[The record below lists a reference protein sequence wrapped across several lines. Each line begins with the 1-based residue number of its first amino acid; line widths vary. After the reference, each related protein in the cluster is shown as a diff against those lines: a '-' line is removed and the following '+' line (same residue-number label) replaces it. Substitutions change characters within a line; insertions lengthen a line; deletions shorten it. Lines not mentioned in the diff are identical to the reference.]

1 MVNIPTLLKLVFEFG
16 VMQLRTHRALTTLSL
31 VLVSGLFHA
40 GVAFALG
47 MVPQLPRRT
56 LDPDGTLS
64 FIEMPPLVQPAELVE
79 PPPNE
84 EAPPPPDP
92 KVARKSRPVPARA
105 TAEPEGSPDA
115 ERAVDEASDE
125 VAELTV
131 ASQDGGLAVAG
142 RAGDGRAGAVSGAR
156 VASAPIGEAPP
167 VDLRALKRAYAPA
180 LHRALM
186 PTIEP
191 LALILKRRRQ
201 SIEGETVVGLE
212 IDGAGAFTRVWLRTS
227 CGESSMD
234 EAAIAEVKRVGRA
247 TPPPA
252 PLAGETF
259 AVPYK
264 WKLLAR

>member
-1 MVNIPTLLKLVFEFG
+1 MP
-16 VMQLRTHRALTTLSL
+16 LRTHRVIPTLSL

-47 MVPQLPRRT
+47 MVPHAARRGAGASNEK
-56 LDPDGTLS
+56 LQ
-64 FIEMPPLVQPAELVE
+64 FIEMPPLPQEE
-79 PPPNE
+79 PPVVAEPE
-84 EAPPPPDP
+84 APEPEVAPPPPEP
-92 KVARKSRPVPARA
+92 KVARKSRPVPVRA
-105 TAEPEGSPDA
+105 PAEPEGSPEA
-115 ERAVDEASDE
+115 EREVESASDE

-131 ASQDGGLAVAG
+131 AGVDGGLAVAG

-156 VASAPIGEAPP
+156 VASAPIGEAAP

-180 LHRALM
+180 LHRALR

-201 SIEGETVVGLE
+201 GIEGETVVGLE
-212 IDGAGAFTRVWLRTS
+212 IDGAGTFTRVWVRTS

-234 EAAIAEVKRVGRA
+234 EAAIAEVRRVGRA

>member
-1 MVNIPTLLKLVFEFG
+1 
-16 VMQLRTHRALTTLSL
+16 MQLRTHRALTTLSL

-47 MVPQLPRRT
+47 MVPQLPRRA
-56 LDPDGTLS
+56 LDPEANLA
-64 FIEMPPLVQPAELVE
+64 FIEMPPLVHE
-79 PPPNE
+79 PEPVKPTPPE
-84 EAPPPPDP
+84 EAPPPPESNL
-92 KVARKSRPVPARA
+92 VRKSRPVPVRA
-105 TAEPEGSPDA
+105 AAEPEGSPEA
-115 ERAVDEASDE
+115 AREVSQASDE

-142 RAGDGRAGAVSGAR
+142 RAGDGRAGAISGAR
-156 VASAPIGEAPP
+156 VASAPLGEAPP
-167 VDLRALKRAYAPA
+167 VDVRALKRAYAPA
-180 LHRALM
+180 LHRALV

-227 CGESSMD
+227 CGESLMD